1 MLVVA
6 VGFSNVERLGL
17 GHGRCGCEVCWPAD
31 SAGFVATGG
40 PAFLGPMQLSS
51 GSLYMHCMSLS
62 AKFHGLSPPWSQAML
77 VQRKGNTSDTTQ
89 QWLTEQK
96 LKLVAQKNAEREA
109 ETAAYKKEQGSGATA
124 GPRSVAPTPTQV

>member
-1 MLVVA
+1 MGV
-6 VGFSNVERLGL
+6 SYVERQGL
-17 GHGRCGCEVCWPAD
+17 AHGRCGFEVCWPAD

-40 PAFLGPMQLSS
+40 PAFLGRVQLSS
-51 GSLYMHCMSLS
+51 GSLCVHDMSWS
-62 AKFHGLSPPWSQAML
+62 AKFHGFSPPWSQAML
-77 VQRKGNTSDTTQ
+77 VQRKGNTSDTSQ

-96 LKLVAQKNAEREA
+96 LKLVAQKKAEREA